1 MNRNCCSFVVA
12 AALALGA
19 CGGTEKAKEKAPER
33 PVAAD
38 AAFLKP
44 AHDAIT
50 AQSLLDRIK
59 VLASDEYEGRQP
71 GSAGEDKTI
80 KYLEEQAKAIGLEPG
95 NPDGTYIQR
104 VPLVGITAQR
114 PMTMKFTPRKG
125 EALTAEFGP
134 DFVAWTK
141 RVVPSV
147 SVNADMVFVG
157 YGVQAPEF
165 KWDDFKGL
173 DVKGKVIVVLVN
185 DPPVETENIFG
196 GKAMTYYGRWSY
208 KYEKAAELGAA
219 GCIIIHDT
227 VPAGYGWQVVQGRM
241 NEQFDLD
248 TPDKNMGRAP
258 MEGWITGETADKLMK
273 MAGQDLAAL
282 KKAAVSRDFKPVP
295 LDVRASITIR
305 NKMRKVASRNVLA
318 KITGSDPKL
327 KDEFVI
333 YSAHWDHFGIGAEV
347 NGDKIYNG
355 AEDNASGSAQIMEIA
370 RGFKQLHHM
379 PKRSLLFLWVTA
391 EEQGLLGSQ
400 YYAERPLYPLADTLA
415 VINLDAMNLAGR
427 TRDIISIGVGNST
440 LDEVLSRAAAEQGR
454 EVKPDAEPEKGFFYR
469 SDHFNFAKQGVPA
482 LNPDGGTDFLGKPA
496 GYGKQV
502 RDEYTTKRYH
512 QPSDEVRPE
521 WDLSGLVEDSQL
533 FLTVGYRVAEEPK
546 LPEWKP
552 GTEFKAKREA
562 SLQQKAQKAAPA
574 KKQ

>member
-1 MNRNCCSFVVA
+1 MKRNAFSCVTV
-12 AALALGA
+12 ALALLASA
-19 CGGTEKAKEKAPER
+19 CGPRQKDAGTLSSAYE
-33 PVAAD
+33 
-38 AAFLKP
+38 
-44 AHDAIT
+44 AIT
-50 AQSLLDRIK
+50 APALLAQIK
-59 VLASDEYEGRQP
+59 VLASDEFEGRQP
-71 GSAGEDKTI
+71 GSAGEEKTV
-80 KYLEEQAKAIGLEPG
+80 KYLEEQARASGLEPG
-95 NPDGTYIQR
+95 NPDGSYIQR

-114 PMTMKFTPRKG
+114 PMSMRFTPKKG
-125 EALTAEFGP
+125 AALTAEFGP

-147 SVNADMVFVG
+147 SVNADLIFAG

-165 KWDDFKGL
+165 RWDDFKGL

-219 GCIIIHDT
+219 GCLIIHET
-227 VPAGYGWQVVQGRM
+227 GPAGYGWQVVQGRM

-248 TPDKNMGRAP
+248 TPDKNMGRAAL
-258 MEGWITGETADKLMK
+258 EGWITWDTAEKLMK

-282 KKAAVSRDFKPVP
+282 KKAAVSREFRPVP
-295 LDVRASITIR
+295 LEVRASVTIR
-305 NKMRKVASRNVLA
+305 NKMRQVASRNVVA
-318 KITGSDPKL
+318 QITGSDPKV

-333 YSAHWDHFGIGAEV
+333 YTAHWDHFGIGAEK

-355 AEDNASGSAQIMEIA
+355 ARDNASGTAQVLEIA
-370 RGFKQLHHM
+370 RAFKKLNPA

-400 YYAERPLYPLADTLA
+400 YYAEHPLYPLARTA
-415 VINLDAMNLAGR
+415 ANINLDALNLLGR
-427 TRDIISIGVGNST
+427 TRDIISIGVGMTT
-440 LDEVLSRAAAEQGR
+440 LDEVLAQAAAEQGR
-454 EVKPDAEPEKGFFYR
+454 VVKPDAEPEKGFYYR

-482 LNPDGGTDFLGKPA
+482 LNPNGGVDFLGKEP
-496 GYGKQV
+496 GWGMKM
-502 RDEYTTKRYH
+502 REEYTAQHYH
-512 QPSDEVRPE
+512 QPSDDVKDY

-533 FLTVGYRVAEEPK
+533 MLTVGYRVANDPR

-562 SLQQKAQKAAPA
+562 SLRQRQ
-574 KKQ
+574 